1 MRITEQ
7 LQGYNW
13 IFCWGQVWCHYT
25 TVCLRNHNSKEGLG
39 TKLKHSL
46 IYNFLSVPA
55 SWVIFLMVLKW
66 PCHNQNKN
74 TCKELSQNGACNLDI
89 GTQYWTDLHGIA
101 LKNNELNVVMVG
113 IRHWGLVLIC
123 ILYTVWQRGFS
134 ADIFAPVLDD
144 NMSTQF
150 LCAQSCTANIFMYTK
165 VCALA
170 KRNLF
175 QPGPYFFFS
184 WE

>member
-1 MRITEQ
+1 
-7 LQGYNW
+7 
-13 IFCWGQVWCHYT
+13 
-25 TVCLRNHNSKEGLG
+25 
-39 TKLKHSL
+39 
-46 IYNFLSVPA
+46 
-55 SWVIFLMVLKW
+55 MVLKR

-123 ILYTVWQRGFS
+123 ILYKAWQRGFS
-134 ADIFAPVLDD
+134 ADIFAPVHDN

-150 LCAQSCTANIFMYTK
+150 LCARSCTANIFMYTK

-170 KRNLF
+170 KCNLF
-175 QPGPYFFFS
+175 QPAAFQFYCQKSLCFS
-184 WE
+184 TCSRASWPTTFIYNTVQIFTTFSFNFPWLNQGLPSNS